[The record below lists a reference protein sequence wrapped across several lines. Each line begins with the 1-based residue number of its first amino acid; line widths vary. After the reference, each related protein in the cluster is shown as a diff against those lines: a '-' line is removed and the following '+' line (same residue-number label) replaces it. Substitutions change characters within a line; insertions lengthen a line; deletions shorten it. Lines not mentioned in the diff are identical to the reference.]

1 MKNTIF
7 YTLIACIFLCCKHK
21 ELPKAVIEPQPLVN
35 QIDTLQIQSASNILG
50 DKIIESD
57 SVDING
63 LKSPETIFILEE
75 RDTFPST
82 QSDMVISTK
91 GYYYKGKTSKYIAFS
106 KQAPSPQEPRKYF
119 KAKIYRMRE
128 NNFSDDK
135 RVKFAALK
143 SVYKNYEV
151 SCFDSLR
158 RIYMVRP
165 LKLYHHARPFIRLI
179 KYDKKGRQKSS
190 ITLND
195 FEIGDRIA
203 TPNGYMLGLNNYG
216 FGAVYY
222 FLPTHCSYKIV
233 WLDYNLK
240 VLDTFHTWRYCTEL
254 QKLSYYRK
262 GLYSATLR
270 IHLGCT
276 VCSESDFY
284 YELFFT
290 KNYQLSHLNIKKQV
304 ADRPIM
310 ERDLMQELKEHS
322 K

>member
-1 MKNTIF
+1 MKKTIF
-7 YTLIACIFLCCKHK
+7 YTLIACTFWCCKHK
-21 ELPKAVIEPQPLVN
+21 EVPKEVNEPKPLTN

-63 LKSPETIFILEE
+63 LKSPESIFILEE

-91 GYYYKGKTSKYIAFS
+91 GYYYKGKKSKYIAIS
-106 KQAPSPQEPRKYF
+106 KQAPSPQETRKYF
-119 KAKIYRMRE
+119 KTTIYRMRE
-128 NNFSDDK
+128 NNFSDDR

-143 SVYKNYEV
+143 SVYKNYKV

-165 LKLYHHARPFIRLI
+165 SKLYHHARPFIRLI
-179 KYDKKGRQKSS
+179 KYDKNGRQKSS

-216 FGAVYY
+216 FGAVSY
-222 FLPTHCSYKIV
+222 FLPSHCSYKIV

-240 VLDTFHTWRYCTEL
+240 ELGAFYTWRYCTEL
-254 QKLSYYRK
+254 WKLSYYRK
-262 GLYSATLR
+262 GLYSASLR

-276 VCSESDFY
+276 VCTITDFE

-290 KNYQLSHLNIKKQV
+290 ENYQLSHLKIRKQV
-304 ADRPIM
+304 EDRPII
-310 ERDLMQELKEHS
+310 ENNLMQELRKHS
-322 K
+322 Q